1 MPHDTEVHRGAAQ
14 SHKSM
19 LTLALQRAQSAVLF
33 DGANN
38 MPAALDSYAQ
48 ACALLDEVILRTD
61 VAEDQVKLKQIY
73 DTYSDRMILLSAAQ
87 TDQSVARVAGLSSS
101 SATARSA
108 LGSRTEMSAE
118 PVAPLKPTGK
128 RVQERTRLRPIDMAR
143 TQSEGYSQPIK
154 DDGRDIMKLIIPN
167 SSDAHSPLQYLS
179 LSSLQLRDNATSPSL
194 SPEEDAALRQS
205 LVWTNSSAPL
215 SAPPISSPPMI
226 KSFSHTGTNSTST
239 KPAQIFPRHPPSV
252 AQLTPTA
259 DLRHLLPQFTKSQ
272 PSLRHKSSI
281 RSVSLP
287 TGTDDGYAI
296 YSPRPSG
303 AEDVIGRGHSTSH
316 SATHLRRH
324 SRSHSKPSI
333 ADTPLPAEPAPKR
346 NMSRPFWL
354 MRSIAVSI
362 TQSSGAYLSKTIF
375 VPHAVWTAPG
385 MRIKAVEEKL
395 KAAQL
400 LTRGLEVVSS
410 ARNHA
415 HAALLQALQH
425 LENDTETVTISLQH
439 KLLDDFDDSTLL
451 EDKRRTNQ
459 VKLSSCH
466 TCRLLG

>member
-1 MPHDTEVHRGAAQ
+1 MPHKTEVNREAAQ

-38 MPAALDSYAQ
+38 LPAALDSYAQ

-101 SATARSA
+101 STTPRSA
-108 LGSRTEMSAE
+108 SGSRKELFAE

-128 RVQERTRLRPIDMAR
+128 RLQVRTQLRPIDMAR

-154 DDGRDIMKLIIPN
+154 DDGRDIMKLIVPN
-167 SSDAHSPLQYLS
+167 GSDAHSPLQYLS
-179 LSSLQLRDNATSPSL
+179 MSSLQLRDNATSPIL
-194 SPEEDAALRQS
+194 SPGENAALRQS
-205 LVWTNSSAPL
+205 LLWANSRAPSSAP
-215 SAPPISSPPMI
+215 PMSSPPMI

-239 KPAQIFPRHPPSV
+239 KPAQAFPRHSPSTT
-252 AQLTPTA
+252 QLSATA

-287 TGTDDGYAI
+287 AGTDDDSVINGT
-296 YSPRPSG
+296 RPSFP
-303 AEDVIGRGHSTSH
+303 EDGIGRGHSTSH
-316 SATHLRRH
+316 SASHLRHH
-324 SRSHSKPSI
+324 SRNHSKHSI
-333 ADTPLPAEPAPKR
+333 ADTPPPAEPPPKR
-346 NMSRPFWL
+346 SVSRPFWL
-354 MRSIAVSI
+354 MRSIAMSI
-362 TQSSGAYLSKTIF
+362 TQSRGAYLSETIF
-375 VPHAVWTAPG
+375 IPHAVWTAPG
-385 MRIKAVEEKL
+385 MRIKAVDEKL

-410 ARNHA
+410 AQRHA

-439 KLLDDFDDSTLL
+439 KVLDDIGDTTLL

-459 VKLSSCH
+459 VRLFDFH
-466 TCRLLG
+466 T